1 MRLGWV
7 ASFLPWI
14 KNESFFDSKGQGT
27 QGDVSC
33 VELVTTDQSAAGKAN
48 CGGCV

>member
-1 MRLGWV
+1 MKFGGHK
-7 ASFLPWI
+7 FLTVDL
-14 KNESFFDSKGQGT
+14 EREFFDSKGYGT
-27 QGDVSC
+27 GGDVSW